1 MKFEYQVRN
10 TFSHNST
17 VGIQEIMPVEGEILL
32 AQRQWNEGSNILS
45 FSLTLGNP
53 NTEQQPEEKFEE
65 SQGTTRDTA
74 ITVEIYM

>member
-1 MKFEYQVRN
+1 
-10 TFSHNST
+10 
-17 VGIQEIMPVEGEILL
+17 MPVEGEILL

-65 SQGTTRDTA
+65 S
-74 ITVEIYM
+74 